1 MNARDLL
8 TALNDIDS
16 KLLEDTLPWGAP
28 VQRSRRPV
36 WAVAAAI
43 VLCVG
48 LVGGVVLSQNYVP
61 QLAND
66 ATAPTQGLTELQ
78 YAQGN
83 TEELDRL
90 GAMCCMECGTCAYN
104 CPAGRPLVQAIRM
117 GKALL
122 RNGGK
127 K

>member
-8 TALNDIDS
+8 TALNDIDP

-28 VQRSRRPV
+28 VQKSRRPV

-66 ATAPTQGLTELQ
+66 ATGP
-78 YAQGN
+78 AQTDLKLEFAEN
-83 TEELDRL
+83 T
-90 GAMCCMECGTCAYN
+90 T
-104 CPAGRPLVQAIRM
+104 
-117 GKALL
+117 GKAVSTSWVIGEEAVSYTHLTL
-122 RNGGK
+122 PTNSRV
-127 K
+127 